1 MNVVAM
7 CLPRSI
13 VYVTVVYVC
22 DDRGG
27 MMPLAFVADVN
38 DLNGLRR
45 GSEVLAAVADIS
57 LCPRRSHGEMKF
69 ANLLC

>member
-1 MNVVAM
+1 M
-7 CLPRSI
+7 SD
-13 VYVTVVYVC
+13 

-45 GSEVLAAVADIS
+45 GSEVLATVADSS
-57 LCPRRSHGEMKF
+57 LSQRKKSLR
-69 ANLLC
+69 LL

>member
-1 MNVVAM
+1 M
-7 CLPRSI
+7 SD
-13 VYVTVVYVC
+13 

-45 GSEVLAAVADIS
+45 GSMCWPLLQIIHSVQEDVMEVTLTLDAAAMRL
-57 LCPRRSHGEMKF
+57 LCPIDDVTSR
-69 ANLLC
+69 